1 MKSIDVELGKSNMLP
16 LIASQQF
23 YASWKVF
30 IRELLLNAM
39 DACNVRQ
46 ALEWSWGTEF
56 LEMEQASQ
64 MRDVRAI
71 YEPRIDITYSS
82 DTRLFTIEDNG
93 VGINEYDLEHFIAQI
108 GASYYTST
116 DFFNQQLK
124 YEPYSHYG
132 IGLCSCFTVS
142 KAVLIE
148 SKKDKVINTA
158 WNISNPQD
166 TAPVMAKWFG
176 ESGQIEYVI
185 SQKKTPG
192 TRISIPVKP
201 SYAPYIDLDFIV
213 ETIKHYMLTL
223 PIPVNIRC
231 DTKEVCLSQ
240 PKAKWNYPIEYV
252 ISQKKTPGT
261 RISIPVKPSYAPYID
276 LDFIVETIKHYM
288 LTLPIPVNIR
298 CDTKEVC
305 LSQPK
310 AKWNYP
316 MNELVGMN
324 IIRVDNS
331 LLEGYVAIYHPK
343 HKGYFHKSTLY
354 QQGVLVSDAT
364 DILGLAPS
372 WIDNFSYQLNI
383 KKRFLNISISRDG
396 AAFDEKL
403 IELRQYIGQIII
415 DAFGQSPLTLGQYL
429 SDGRKR
435 LVCEYE
441 AENELVSRAVQ
452 VLVYIKEREVEVPV
466 RTVIN
471 GFIGRKIK
479 IAFMQRALFAHYR
492 ENYPYDYGQF
502 IDKYDIIVFEQNIRA
517 FWQFMTPYITSM
529 EYVMGDMPGIIYTD
543 VSADLTVAKTAATF
557 RNDYVLRPEY
567 YDLDPVF
574 CLVSNEL
581 TDPMELVINTHN
593 RNAMLLQR
601 AEKYKKV
608 RIARAVIIENI
619 KQRILGNASRWN
631 SIIDFGGELVHQYEL
646 EKPMSL
652 QAQWCLERDF
662 PDEINAYIAKT
673 FTDKEIAD
681 YGLTSLYFTRKDF
694 IKWWMAP

>member
-93 VGINEYDLEHFIAQI
+93 IGINEYDLEHFIAQI

-192 TRISIPVKP
+192 TRISIPIKP

-231 DTKEVCLSQ
+231 DT
-240 PKAKWNYPIEYV
+240 
-252 ISQKKTPGT
+252 
-261 RISIPVKPSYAPYID
+261 R
-276 LDFIVETIKHYM
+276 
-288 LTLPIPVNIR
+288 
-298 CDTKEVC
+298 EVC

-673 FTDKEIAD
+673 FTDREIAD

-694 IKWWMAP
+694 IKWWMVLMKHSSERSPAIID

>member
-231 DTKEVCLSQ
+231 DT
-240 PKAKWNYPIEYV
+240 
-252 ISQKKTPGT
+252 
-261 RISIPVKPSYAPYID
+261 R
-276 LDFIVETIKHYM
+276 
-288 LTLPIPVNIR
+288 
-298 CDTKEVC
+298 EVC

-492 ENYPYDYGQF
+492 ENL
-502 IDKYDIIVFEQNIRA
+502 
-517 FWQFMTPYITSM
+517 

-662 PDEINAYIAKT
+662 PDEINAYIAKA
-673 FTDKEIAD
+673 FTDREIAD

>member
-93 VGINEYDLEHFIAQI
+93 IGINEYDLEHFIAQI

-132 IGLCSCFTVS
+132 IGICSCFTVS

-231 DTKEVCLSQ
+231 DT
-240 PKAKWNYPIEYV
+240 
-252 ISQKKTPGT
+252 
-261 RISIPVKPSYAPYID
+261 R
-276 LDFIVETIKHYM
+276 
-288 LTLPIPVNIR
+288 
-298 CDTKEVC
+298 EVC

-543 VSADLTVAKTAATF
+543 VSADLTVAKTAASF

-581 TDPMELVINTHN
+581 TDPMELVINTRN

-673 FTDKEIAD
+673 FTDREIAD

>member
-93 VGINEYDLEHFIAQI
+93 IGINEYDLEHFIAQI

-192 TRISIPVKP
+192 TRISIPIKP

-231 DTKEVCLSQ
+231 DT
-240 PKAKWNYPIEYV
+240 
-252 ISQKKTPGT
+252 
-261 RISIPVKPSYAPYID
+261 R
-276 LDFIVETIKHYM
+276 
-288 LTLPIPVNIR
+288 
-298 CDTKEVC
+298 EVC

-502 IDKYDIIVFEQNIRA
+502 IDKYDIVFEQNIRA

-673 FTDKEIAD
+673 FTDREIAD

>member
-93 VGINEYDLEHFIAQI
+93 IGINEYDLEHFIAQI

-124 YEPYSHYG
+124 YEPYANYG

-176 ESGQIEYVI
+176 ESGQ
-185 SQKKTPG
+185 
-192 TRISIPVKP
+192 
-201 SYAPYIDLDFIV
+201 
-213 ETIKHYMLTL
+213 
-223 PIPVNIRC
+223 
-231 DTKEVCLSQ
+231 
-240 PKAKWNYPIEYV
+240 IEYV

-543 VSADLTVAKTAATF
+543 VSADLTVAKTAASF

-574 CLVSNEL
+574 CLVSNDL

-619 KQRILGNASRWN
+619 KQRILGNASKWN

-662 PDEINAYIAKT
+662 PDEINAYIANT
-673 FTDKEIAD
+673 FTDREIAD

>member
-1 MKSIDVELGKSNMLP
+1 M
-16 LIASQQF
+16 
-23 YASWKVF
+23 
-30 IRELLLNAM
+30 
-39 DACNVRQ
+39 
-46 ALEWSWGTEF
+46 
-56 LEMEQASQ
+56 
-64 MRDVRAI
+64 
-71 YEPRIDITYSS
+71 
-82 DTRLFTIEDNG
+82 
-93 VGINEYDLEHFIAQI
+93 
-108 GASYYTST
+108 
-116 DFFNQQLK
+116 
-124 YEPYSHYG
+124 
-132 IGLCSCFTVS
+132 
-142 KAVLIE
+142 
-148 SKKDKVINTA
+148 
-158 WNISNPQD
+158 
-166 TAPVMAKWFG
+166 
-176 ESGQIEYVI
+176 
-185 SQKKTPG
+185 
-192 TRISIPVKP
+192 
-201 SYAPYIDLDFIV
+201 
-213 ETIKHYMLTL
+213 
-223 PIPVNIRC
+223 
-231 DTKEVCLSQ
+231 
-240 PKAKWNYPIEYV
+240 
-252 ISQKKTPGT
+252 
-261 RISIPVKPSYAPYID
+261 
-276 LDFIVETIKHYM
+276 
-288 LTLPIPVNIR
+288 
-298 CDTKEVC
+298 
-305 LSQPK
+305 
-310 AKWNYP
+310 
-316 MNELVGMN
+316 
-324 IIRVDNS
+324 
-331 LLEGYVAIYHPK
+331 
-343 HKGYFHKSTLY
+343 
-354 QQGVLVSDAT
+354 SDAT

-517 FWQFMTPYITSM
+517 FWQFMTPYIISM

-673 FTDKEIAD
+673 FTDREIAD

-694 IKWWMAP
+694 ISGGWHHRLYRHDIYYQTLIEA

>member
-93 VGINEYDLEHFIAQI
+93 IGINEYDLEHFIAQI

-231 DTKEVCLSQ
+231 DT
-240 PKAKWNYPIEYV
+240 
-252 ISQKKTPGT
+252 
-261 RISIPVKPSYAPYID
+261 R
-276 LDFIVETIKHYM
+276 
-288 LTLPIPVNIR
+288 
-298 CDTKEVC
+298 EVC

-383 KKRFLNISISRDG
+383 KKRFLNISRDG

>member
-231 DTKEVCLSQ
+231 DT
-240 PKAKWNYPIEYV
+240 
-252 ISQKKTPGT
+252 
-261 RISIPVKPSYAPYID
+261 R
-276 LDFIVETIKHYM
+276 
-288 LTLPIPVNIR
+288 
-298 CDTKEVC
+298 EVC

-543 VSADLTVAKTAATF
+543 VSADLTVAKTATF

>member
-93 VGINEYDLEHFIAQI
+93 IGINEYDLEHFIAQI

-132 IGLCSCFTVS
+132 IGICSCFTVS

-231 DTKEVCLSQ
+231 DT
-240 PKAKWNYPIEYV
+240 
-252 ISQKKTPGT
+252 
-261 RISIPVKPSYAPYID
+261 R
-276 LDFIVETIKHYM
+276 
-288 LTLPIPVNIR
+288 
-298 CDTKEVC
+298 EVC

-529 EYVMGDMPGIIYTD
+529 EYVMGDMPGIGIIYTD
-543 VSADLTVAKTAATF
+543 VSADLTVAKTAASF

-581 TDPMELVINTHN
+581 TDPMELVINTRN

-662 PDEINAYIAKT
+662 PDENNAYIAKT
-673 FTDKEIAD
+673 FTDREIAD

>member
-39 DACNVRQ
+39 
-46 ALEWSWGTEF
+46 EF

-93 VGINEYDLEHFIAQI
+93 IGINEYDLEHFIAQI

-132 IGLCSCFTVS
+132 IGICSCFTVS

-231 DTKEVCLSQ
+231 DT
-240 PKAKWNYPIEYV
+240 
-252 ISQKKTPGT
+252 
-261 RISIPVKPSYAPYID
+261 R
-276 LDFIVETIKHYM
+276 
-288 LTLPIPVNIR
+288 
-298 CDTKEVC
+298 EVC

-343 HKGYFHKSTLY
+343 HKGDFHKSTLY

-543 VSADLTVAKTAATF
+543 VSADLTVAKTAASF

-619 KQRILGNASRWN
+619 KQRILGNASKWN

>member
-1 MKSIDVELGKSNMLP
+1 MAITTAAIMGGLIKHESIDVELGKSNMLP

-93 VGINEYDLEHFIAQI
+93 IGINEYDLEHFIAQI

-231 DTKEVCLSQ
+231 DT
-240 PKAKWNYPIEYV
+240 
-252 ISQKKTPGT
+252 
-261 RISIPVKPSYAPYID
+261 R
-276 LDFIVETIKHYM
+276 
-288 LTLPIPVNIR
+288 
-298 CDTKEVC
+298 EVC

-694 IKWWMAP
+694 IKWWMSP

>member
-1 MKSIDVELGKSNMLP
+1 MKSIDVELVKSNMLP
-16 LIASQQF
+16 MLASQRF
-23 YASWKVF
+23 YASWKAF
-30 IRELLLNAM
+30 IRELVLNAI

-56 LEMEQASQ
+56 LEMEQANQ
-64 MRDVRAI
+64 MREVRQI
-71 YEPRIDITYSS
+71 YEPRIDITYDS
-82 DTRLFTIEDNG
+82 TNRILTVEDNG
-93 VGINEYDLEHFIAQI
+93 IGINEYDLKHYVAKI
-108 GASYYTST
+108 GESYYTSR
-116 DFFNQQLK
+116 DFENQKLQ
-124 YEPYSHYG
+124 YEPFSYYG
-132 IGLCSCFTVS
+132 IGLSSCFTVS
-142 KAVLIE
+142 KAILIE
-148 SKKDKVINTA
+148 SKKDRVINTA
-158 WNISNPQD
+158 WNVSNPQD

-185 SQKKTPG
+185 SQRQTPG
-192 TRISIPVKP
+192 TRITIPIKP
-201 SYAPYIDLDFIV
+201 SYAPYIDMAFIV
-213 ETIKHYMLTL
+213 KTINHYMLTI
-223 PIPVNIRC
+223 PIPIHVKYDVEEKCIY
-231 DTKEVCLSQ
+231 K
-240 PKAKWNYPIEYV
+240 PKVQWNYP
-252 ISQKKTPGT
+252 
-261 RISIPVKPSYAPYID
+261 
-276 LDFIVETIKHYM
+276 L
-288 LTLPIPVNIR
+288 
-298 CDTKEVC
+298 
-305 LSQPK
+305 
-310 AKWNYP
+310 
-316 MNELVGMN
+316 NELVGMN
-324 IIRVDNS
+324 VIRVENN

-343 HKGYFHKSTLY
+343 HRGYFQKSTLY
-354 QQGVLVSDAT
+354 QQGVLVTEST
-364 DILGLAPS
+364 DVLGLKPA

-429 SDGRKR
+429 SDGRSR

-441 AENELVSRAVQ
+441 AENELISRAIR
-452 VLVYIKEREVEVPV
+452 VLVYLKEREVEVPIK
-466 RTVIN
+466 TVIN
-471 GFIGRKIK
+471 GFTGRKIK
-479 IAFMQRALFAHYR
+479 LAFMQRALFAHYR

-543 VSADLTVAKTAATF
+543 VSADLTVAKTAASF

-673 FTDKEIAD
+673 FTDREIAD

>member
-231 DTKEVCLSQ
+231 DT
-240 PKAKWNYPIEYV
+240 
-252 ISQKKTPGT
+252 
-261 RISIPVKPSYAPYID
+261 R
-276 LDFIVETIKHYM
+276 
-288 LTLPIPVNIR
+288 
-298 CDTKEVC
+298 EVC

-479 IAFMQRALFAHYR
+479 IAFMQRSLFAHYR

-529 EYVMGDMPGIIYTD
+529 EYVMGIIYTD

-673 FTDKEIAD
+673 FTDREIAD

>member
-231 DTKEVCLSQ
+231 DT
-240 PKAKWNYPIEYV
+240 
-252 ISQKKTPGT
+252 
-261 RISIPVKPSYAPYID
+261 R
-276 LDFIVETIKHYM
+276 
-288 LTLPIPVNIR
+288 
-298 CDTKEVC
+298 EVC

-543 VSADLTVAKTAATF
+543 VSADLTVAKTAASY

-673 FTDKEIAD
+673 FTDREIAD

-694 IKWWMAP
+694 ISGGWHHRLYRHVIYYQTLIEA

>member
-30 IRELLLNAM
+30 IRELLL

-56 LEMEQASQ
+56 LELEQASQ
-64 MRDVRAI
+64 MRDVRVI

-93 VGINEYDLEHFIAQI
+93 IGINEYDLEHFIAQI

-176 ESGQIEYVI
+176 DSGQIEYVI

-201 SYAPYIDLDFIV
+201 SYAPYIDMDFIV
-213 ETIKHYMLTL
+213 DTIKHYMLTL

-231 DTKEVCLSQ
+231 DT
-240 PKAKWNYPIEYV
+240 
-252 ISQKKTPGT
+252 
-261 RISIPVKPSYAPYID
+261 R
-276 LDFIVETIKHYM
+276 
-288 LTLPIPVNIR
+288 
-298 CDTKEVC
+298 EVC

-343 HKGYFHKSTLY
+343 HKGYFPKSTLY

-364 DILGLAPS
+364 DVLRLAPS

-396 AAFDEKL
+396 AAFDEKH

-415 DAFGQSPLTLGQYL
+415 DFFGQSPLTLGQYL

-435 LVCEYE
+435 LVGEYE
-441 AENELVSRAVQ
+441 AENELVSRAIQ

-543 VSADLTVAKTAATF
+543 VSADLTVAKTAASY

-673 FTDKEIAD
+673 FTDREIAD

>member
-93 VGINEYDLEHFIAQI
+93 VGINDYDLEHFIAQI

-231 DTKEVCLSQ
+231 DT
-240 PKAKWNYPIEYV
+240 
-252 ISQKKTPGT
+252 
-261 RISIPVKPSYAPYID
+261 R
-276 LDFIVETIKHYM
+276 
-288 LTLPIPVNIR
+288 
-298 CDTKEVC
+298 EVC

-435 LVCEYE
+435 LV
-441 AENELVSRAVQ
+441 SRAVQ

-479 IAFMQRALFAHYR
+479 IAFMQRSLFAHYR

-673 FTDKEIAD
+673 FTDREIAD

>member
-231 DTKEVCLSQ
+231 DT
-240 PKAKWNYPIEYV
+240 
-252 ISQKKTPGT
+252 
-261 RISIPVKPSYAPYID
+261 R
-276 LDFIVETIKHYM
+276 
-288 LTLPIPVNIR
+288 
-298 CDTKEVC
+298 EVC

-452 VLVYIKEREVEVPV
+452 VLVYIKEREVPV

-673 FTDKEIAD
+673 FTDREIAD

>member
-93 VGINEYDLEHFIAQI
+93 IGINEYDLEHFIAQI

-231 DTKEVCLSQ
+231 DT
-240 PKAKWNYPIEYV
+240 
-252 ISQKKTPGT
+252 
-261 RISIPVKPSYAPYID
+261 R
-276 LDFIVETIKHYM
+276 
-288 LTLPIPVNIR
+288 
-298 CDTKEVC
+298 EVC

-403 IELRQYIGQIII
+403 IELRQYIGQVII
-415 DAFGQSPLTLGQYL
+415 DTFGQSPLTLGQYL

-574 CLVSNEL
+574 CLASNEL

-673 FTDKEIAD
+673 FTDREIAD

>member
-93 VGINEYDLEHFIAQI
+93 IGINEYDLEHFIAQI

-132 IGLCSCFTVS
+132 IGICSCFTVS

-185 SQKKTPG
+185 SQKKT
-192 TRISIPVKP
+192 
-201 SYAPYIDLDFIV
+201 L
-213 ETIKHYMLTL
+213 
-223 PIPVNIRC
+223 
-231 DTKEVCLSQ
+231 
-240 PKAKWNYPIEYV
+240 
-252 ISQKKTPGT
+252 GT

-479 IAFMQRALFAHYR
+479 IAFMQRALFVHYR

-543 VSADLTVAKTAATF
+543 VSADLTVAKTAASY

-673 FTDKEIAD
+673 FTDREIAD